1 MDMTMTPSLKPAD
14 VSKEWLL
21 IDATDLPLGRLSS
34 EVAKRLRGKHLPTF
48 TPHVDSG
55 ANIVIIN
62 AEKVRL
68 TGYKAQTQEFFWH
81 TGYPGGIKSIIL
93 GKELSGKHPQRVI
106 ERAVKR
112 MLPKTKLG
120 RKQLT
125 NLHVY
130 AGSEHPHTAQ
140 KPVAFDMAAQIAKKT
155 PRKKETN

>member
-14 VSKEWLL
+14 VSKQW
-21 IDATDLPLGRLSS
+21 IIVDATDIPLGRLSS
-34 EVAKRLRGKHLPTF
+34 EVAKRLRGKHLPNF

-55 ANIVIIN
+55 DNIIIIN
-62 AEKVRL
+62 AEKIRL

-81 TGYPGGIKSIIL
+81 TGFPGGIKSILL
-93 GKELSGKHPQRVI
+93 GKELSGKHPERVV
-106 ERAVKR
+106 ERAIKR

-130 AGSEHPHTAQ
+130 AGETHPHEAQ
-140 KPVAFDMAAQIAKKT
+140 KPKAFDMAAKVAKKNL
-155 PRKKETN
+155 KKEAK

>member
-14 VSKEWLL
+14 VSKKWLL
-21 IDATDLPLGRLSS
+21 VDATDIPLGRLSS
-34 EVAKRLRGKHLPTF
+34 EIAKRLRGKHIPTF

-55 ANIVIIN
+55 DNIIVIN

-81 TGYPGGIKSIIL
+81 TGYVGGIKSIIL
-93 GKELSGKHPQRVI
+93 GKELSGKHPQRVV

-130 AGSEHPHTAQ
+130 AGDQHPHEAQ
-140 KPVAFDMAAQIAKKT
+140 KPQTFDMAAQVAKKNY
-155 PRKKETN
+155 KQEAK